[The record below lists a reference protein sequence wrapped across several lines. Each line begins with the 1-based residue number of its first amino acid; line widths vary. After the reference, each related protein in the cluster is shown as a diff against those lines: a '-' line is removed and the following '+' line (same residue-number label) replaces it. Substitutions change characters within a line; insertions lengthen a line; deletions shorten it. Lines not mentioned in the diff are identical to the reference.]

1 MRMVFVTCSR
11 QLQGQGITLIS
22 TSVPQITT
30 AECLALNH
38 KIRKL
43 FSVPI
48 WITHHVHVELGLTLQ
63 WNAKLE
69 LLQNKLLK
77 GMFGTTAGER
87 RSLPG
92 EIRHNVYP

>member
-1 MRMVFVTCSR
+1 MP
-11 QLQGQGITLIS
+11 L
-22 TSVPQITT
+22 ITT

-69 LLQNKLLK
+69 VMQNKLPT
-77 GMFGTTAGER
+77 GMFGPTADER
-87 RSLPG
+87 RSLPN
-92 EIRHNVYP
+92 EDTSQRAPFN